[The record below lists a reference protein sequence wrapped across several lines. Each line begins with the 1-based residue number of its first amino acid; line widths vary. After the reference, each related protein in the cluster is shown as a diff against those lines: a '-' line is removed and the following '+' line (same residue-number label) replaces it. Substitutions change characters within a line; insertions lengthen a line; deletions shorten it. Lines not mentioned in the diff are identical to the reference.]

1 MSVLVL
7 SEDFDPTVDAV
18 IDELRLRAVEVF
30 RCDTAWFPARMSVS
44 AELDD
49 ERWAGSLVTA
59 DRCASLVD
67 LRSVWYRR
75 PTAFVFPDEMSGPE
89 RRHAAW
95 EAKLGFGGVL
105 ADLPALWVNHPS
117 READASYKPVQLA
130 TAARCQLTVPPTL
143 ITNRSDAVR
152 RFAAAQQGQVVVK
165 PLAYSTVFEEGVG
178 KAIYTQALTAEELA
192 DLAGVE
198 ATAHLFQR
206 AILDKAFEARVT
218 VVGRRM
224 FTAAI
229 HAGSDAARADWR
241 SDYDALRLSVVEVPA
256 QVAVGVL
263 AFMEA
268 LGLMFGAFD
277 FAIDT
282 AGTWWFL
289 ECNSAG
295 QFGFVEDS
303 TGLPITAALAD
314 LLEKGTA

>member
-117 READASYKPVQLA
+117 RETMSYDKSGEQGGPPLPRSTPPCSSRPRTRAQGAAS
-130 TAARCQLTVPPTL
+130 RHDRRRLTEPEP
-143 ITNRSDAVR
+143 
-152 RFAAAQQGQVVVK
+152 Q
-165 PLAYSTVFEEGVG
+165 PLAS
-178 KAIYTQALTAEELA
+178 APTA
-192 DLAGVE
+192 
-198 ATAHLFQR
+198 
-206 AILDKAFEARVT
+206 
-218 VVGRRM
+218 
-224 FTAAI
+224 
-229 HAGSDAARADWR
+229 S
-241 SDYDALRLSVVEVPA
+241 
-256 QVAVGVL
+256 
-263 AFMEA
+263 
-268 LGLMFGAFD
+268 FGASGR
-277 FAIDT
+277 ARPANVLI
-282 AGTWWFL
+282 
-289 ECNSAG
+289 S
-295 QFGFVEDS
+295 
-303 TGLPITAALAD
+303 
-314 LLEKGTA
+314 

>member
-7 SEDFDPTVDAV
+7 SEDFDPTVDPV
-18 IDELRLRAVEVF
+18 IDELRRRGVEVF
-30 RCDTAWFPARMSVS
+30 RCDTAWFPARMSLS
-44 AELDD
+44 AELGDG
-49 ERWAGSLVTA
+49 RWAGSLVTD
-59 DRCASLVD
+59 DRCVSLLD

-95 EAKLGFGGVL
+95 EAKLGFGGVM

-117 READASYKPVQLA
+117 READTGYKPVQLA
-130 TAARCQLTVPPTL
+130 TAARCQLRVPPTL
-143 ITNRSDAVR
+143 ITNEPDTVC
-152 RFAAAQQGQVVVK
+152 RFATAQHGQVVVK
-165 PLAYSTVFEEGVG
+165 PLAYSSVFEEGLG
-178 KAIYTQALTAEELA
+178 KAIYTHALTAEELA

-224 FTAAI
+224 FAAAI

-241 SDYDALRLSVVEVPA
+241 SDYDALHLSMVEVPA
-256 QVAVGVL
+256 QVAAGVL
-263 AFMEA
+263 SFMDVF
-268 LGLMFGAFD
+268 GLMFGAFD

-282 AGTWWFL
+282 KGLWWFL

-295 QFGFVEDS
+295 QFGFVEDA

>member
-18 IDELRLRAVEVF
+18 IDELRLRDVGVF
-30 RCDTAWFPARMSVS
+30 RCDTAWFPARMSFS
-44 AELDD
+44 AELGDG
-49 ERWAGSLVTA
+49 RWAGSLVTD
-59 DRCASLVD
+59 DRWVSLLEV
-67 LRSVWYRR
+67 RSVWYRR
-75 PTAFVFPDEMSGPE
+75 PTPFVFPDGMSGPE

-95 EAKLGFGGVL
+95 EAKLGLGGVL

-117 READASYKPVQLA
+117 READAGYKPVQLA
-130 TAARCQLTVPPTL
+130 TAVHCRLTVPPTL
-143 ITNRSDAVR
+143 ITNEPDAVC
-152 RFAAAQQGQVVVK
+152 RFATAQQGQVVVK
-165 PLAYSTVFEEGVG
+165 PLAYSSVFEEGVG
-178 KAIYTQALTAEELA
+178 KAIYTHVLTPEELA

-198 ATAHLFQR
+198 TTAHLFQR
-206 AILDKAFEARVT
+206 AILDKAFEARVS
-218 VVGRRM
+218 VVGRNI
-224 FTAAI
+224 FAAGI

-241 SDYDALRLSVVEVPA
+241 SDYDSLRLSVVEVPA
-256 QVAVGVL
+256 QVAAGIL
-263 AFMEA
+263 AFMDA

-277 FAIDT
+277 FAVDT

-295 QFGFVEDS
+295 QFGFVEDA